1 MRIESVQLPVLKV
14 IPFQIQQLFQN
25 LISNSLKY
33 SKQSGEKIL
42 KINCEKVTAKAYPI
56 LNMAPNDIYYKI
68 TVSDNGLGFEQQYA
82 EQIFTIFKRL
92 HTLDEYPGTGI
103 GLSICKKIVENHS
116 GFIFAEGRSGIGAV
130 FSIFL
135 PAE

>member
-1 MRIESVQLPVLKV
+1 MPVLKV

-33 SKQSGEKIL
+33 SKPIGDRFIKID
-42 KINCEKVTAKAYPI
+42 CEKNNAKVYPR
-56 LNMAPNDIYYKI
+56 LKMASENMYYKI
-68 TVSDNGLGFEQQYA
+68 TFTDNGLGFEQQYA

-92 HTLDEYPGTGI
+92 HTSDEYPGTGI

-116 GFIFAEGRSGIGAV
+116 GFIFAEGKTGVGAV
-130 FSIFL
+130 FTIFL
-135 PAE
+135 PAT